1 MATCQLKKD
10 MSQEDD
16 ISRILYSVFEGIESE
31 TVLRSDVVRLWS
43 LEMQWFSPQ
52 DAERVIDAL
61 SDSGWIK
68 QEINTLQISS
78 GVDLIIPGLGW
89 RPITRRMLSPPSCTI
104 SQNEKINPNL
114 NNLSKPRVS
123 NSNEIRKQPTE
134 NYRYSQPR
142 ISSLDSEKKP
152 ADYDER
158 TIPLDRAEGSIPLL
172 IELIANQS
180 GLENKEVVRRAQ
192 RKRRAL
198 GPVTLWMALALVA
211 REQGLAMNKV
221 SQAIDNMD

>member
-1 MATCQLKKD
+1 
-10 MSQEDD
+10 MSEQDD

-68 QEINTLQISS
+68 QEENTLQISS

-104 SQNEKINPNL
+104 S
-114 NNLSKPRVS
+114 VS
-123 NSNEIRKQPTE
+123 YTHLTLPT
-134 NYRYSQPR
+134 N
-142 ISSLDSEKKP
+142 
-152 ADYDER
+152 
-158 TIPLDRAEGSIPLL
+158 
-172 IELIANQS
+172 
-180 GLENKEVVRRAQ
+180 
-192 RKRRAL
+192 
-198 GPVTLWMALALVA
+198 
-211 REQGLAMNKV
+211 
-221 SQAIDNMD
+221 

>member
-68 QEINTLQISS
+68 QEKNTLQISS
-78 GVDLIIPGLGW
+78 GVDLIIPGLG
-89 RPITRRMLSPPSCTI
+89 
-104 SQNEKINPNL
+104 
-114 NNLSKPRVS
+114 
-123 NSNEIRKQPTE
+123 
-134 NYRYSQPR
+134 
-142 ISSLDSEKKP
+142 
-152 ADYDER
+152 
-158 TIPLDRAEGSIPLL
+158 
-172 IELIANQS
+172 
-180 GLENKEVVRRAQ
+180 
-192 RKRRAL
+192 
-198 GPVTLWMALALVA
+198 
-211 REQGLAMNKV
+211 
-221 SQAIDNMD
+221 